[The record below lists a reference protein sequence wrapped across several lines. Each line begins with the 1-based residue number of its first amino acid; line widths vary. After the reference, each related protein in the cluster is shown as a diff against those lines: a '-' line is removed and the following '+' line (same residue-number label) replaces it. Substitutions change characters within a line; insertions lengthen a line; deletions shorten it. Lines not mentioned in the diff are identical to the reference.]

1 MTETLV
7 GVNPPSPRDPTDP
20 PSAEELAAARELVR
34 QARVEGV
41 ALTGPGGLLKA
52 LTKTVLVTALE
63 EEMAEHL
70 GYDKHDPVGRNRGN
84 SRNGKRAK
92 VVLTDS
98 GEVDVQVPRDR
109 DGSFEPVIVA
119 KRQRRLSSIDEIVLL
134 LYARGLTTGDIAAH
148 FAEIYD
154 AQVSKDTI
162 SRITDRVV
170 EEMAAW
176 TSRPLESVYAA
187 VFLDAI
193 NVKVRD
199 GQVANR
205 PVYAA
210 IGVDLEGHKDILGMW
225 FGDGGGE
232 SAKFWM
238 AVLTELKN
246 RGVADVFFLVCDG
259 LKGLPD
265 SVNAVWPR
273 TIVQTCLIHLIR
285 NTFKFASRKYWDEL
299 SRDLKPIYTASNAAA
314 ALDDLDANWGA
325 RYPAIIR
332 LWRDAWEEFIPFLD
346 YDLEIRKVLCSTN
359 AIESLNARYRRA
371 VKARRHFPTEQ
382 AAMKCLYLVT
392 RSLGPKGSGQTR
404 WAVRWLSRPEA
415 RCRHYCRSVS
425 SGRSPNRACA
435 SRRTRL
441 STVSCSEVSLAGTG
455 WGSSRPG
462 IGNG

>member
-1 MTETLV
+1 MTSTIRL
-7 GVNPPSPRDPTDP
+7 
-20 PSAEELAAARELVR
+20 
-34 QARVEGV
+34 
-41 ALTGPGGLLKA
+41 
-52 LTKTVLVTALE
+52 
-63 EEMAEHL
+63 
-70 GYDKHDPVGRNRGN
+70 GRNRGN

-92 VVLTDS
+92 TVLTDS
-98 GEVDVQVPRDR
+98 GEVAIEVPRDR

-119 KRQRRLSSIDEIVLL
+119 KRQRRLSSIDEIVLS

-170 EEMAAW
+170 EEMQAW
-176 TSRPLESVYAA
+176 TSRPLEPVYAA
-187 VFLDAI
+187 VVVDAI

-210 IGVDLEGHKDILGMW
+210 IGVDLEGQKDILGMW

-238 AVLTELKN
+238 VVLTELRN

-265 SVNAVWPR
+265 SVNAVWPA

-285 NTFKFASRKYWDEL
+285 NSFRFASRKYWDEL
-299 SRDLKPIYTASNAAA
+299 SRDLKPIYTAVNAEAAAA
-314 ALDDLDANWGA
+314 ALDDLDAKWGA

-332 LWRDAWEEFIPFLD
+332 LWRNAWEEFIPFLD
-346 YDLEIRKVLCSTN
+346 YDVEIRKSVVQHQRDRKPERPLP
-359 AIESLNARYRRA
+359 ARGQGPRALPHRAGRHEMPVSGHPIPRPQRHRSDTMGNEVEASPERLRNHLRRPDA
-371 VKARRHFPTEQ
+371 DEDQ
-382 AAMKCLYLVT
+382 LIMKPPLTPLI
-392 RSLGPKGSGQTR
+392 GQTR
-404 WAVRWLSRPEA
+404 GGGSC
-415 RCRHYCRSVS
+415 RC
-425 SGRSPNRACA
+425 
-435 SRRTRL
+435 
-441 STVSCSEVSLAGTG
+441 
-455 WGSSRPG
+455 W
-462 IGNG
+462 